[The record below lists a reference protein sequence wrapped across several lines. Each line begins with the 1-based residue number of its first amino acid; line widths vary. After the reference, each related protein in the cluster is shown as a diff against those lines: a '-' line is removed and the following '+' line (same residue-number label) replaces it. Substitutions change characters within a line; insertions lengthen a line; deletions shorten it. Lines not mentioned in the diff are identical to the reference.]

1 MAERVFKP
9 NNQRYVFA
17 TFEDQWLKNGQET
30 FHYQKYEDPIL
41 REYVKKA
48 FDITL
53 MADYGKFDIRLD
65 QSGRYFFL
73 DSNSNPAF
81 GPKETDCA
89 LANILGVYDISF
101 VDILRRLVLN
111 TIRDSLGKKKLPL
124 TTNGNGD

>member
-1 MAERVFKP
+1 
-9 NNQRYVFA
+9 
-17 TFEDQWLKNGQET
+17 
-30 FHYQKYEDPIL
+30 
-41 REYVKKA
+41 
-48 FDITL
+48 